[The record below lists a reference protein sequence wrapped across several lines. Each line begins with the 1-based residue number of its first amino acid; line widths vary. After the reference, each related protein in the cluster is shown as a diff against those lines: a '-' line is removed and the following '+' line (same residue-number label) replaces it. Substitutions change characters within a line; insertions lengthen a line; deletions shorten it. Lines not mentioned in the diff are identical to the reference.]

1 MSMSRRAAIAAQA
14 RRDGYH
20 ALVCWEDQ
28 FTMGDTMEKP
38 MELNDDEIAAVG
50 GGRSVISNIILSMF
64 NGGLRGNRASFNGS
78 LNNNFASFA
87 VNSNNNSFNN
97 SFNTILSFNI
107 I

>member
-1 MSMSRRAAIAAQA
+1 
-14 RRDGYH
+14 
-20 ALVCWEDQ
+20 
-28 FTMGDTMEKP
+28 MEKP
-38 MELNDDEIAAVG
+38 VELNDDEIAAVG
-50 GGRSVISNIILSMF
+50 GGCHGTISNIIMNWF
-64 NGGLRGNRASFNGS
+64 NGGRHRHWASFYGS